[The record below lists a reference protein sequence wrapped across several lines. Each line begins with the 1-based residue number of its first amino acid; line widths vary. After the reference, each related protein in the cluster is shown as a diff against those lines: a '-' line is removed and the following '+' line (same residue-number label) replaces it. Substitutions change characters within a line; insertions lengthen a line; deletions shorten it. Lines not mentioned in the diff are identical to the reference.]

1 MGQGSGV
8 ERGECFEESGEG
20 RRDRAPGLKNGDER
34 AGEMSD
40 DSLVSGWS
48 ALWVAMPPLRW
59 ECFKGVKNGNQLG
72 LRGCETSRRAFPA
85 DSRIYGSQPKKEG
98 ELGWV
103 QNSPG
108 QEHGGGSQ
116 SHQQE
121 A

>member
-1 MGQGSGV
+1 MSDGECSSVSGQGVEVGQGSGV

-85 DSRIYGSQPKKEG
+85 DSRIHGSQPKKEG

-103 QNSPG
+103 
-108 QEHGGGSQ
+108 
-116 SHQQE
+116 
-121 A
+121 